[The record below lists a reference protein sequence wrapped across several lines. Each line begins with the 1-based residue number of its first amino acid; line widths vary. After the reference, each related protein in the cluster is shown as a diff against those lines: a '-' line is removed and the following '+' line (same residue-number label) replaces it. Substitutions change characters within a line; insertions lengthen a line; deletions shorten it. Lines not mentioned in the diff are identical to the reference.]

1 MSSFRARPRSASSC
15 EFALS
20 SVRPES
26 YLARLSSDD
35 EMESYMAKITKK
47 TSTTTHGAERSR
59 TKDDG
64 SDGGRAN
71 PNTFAVDQVYAKM
84 QEAAAGGD

>member
-1 MSSFRARPRSASSC
+1 
-15 EFALS
+15 
-20 SVRPES
+20 
-26 YLARLSSDD
+26 
-35 EMESYMAKITKK
+35 MESYMAKITKK